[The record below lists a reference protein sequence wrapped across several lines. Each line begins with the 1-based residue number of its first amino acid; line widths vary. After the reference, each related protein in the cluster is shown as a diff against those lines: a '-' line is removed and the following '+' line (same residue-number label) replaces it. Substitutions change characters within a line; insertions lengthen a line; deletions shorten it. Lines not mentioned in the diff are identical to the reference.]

1 MEQSLQKALKKAKRM
16 QILKITVISFLVVLI
31 ALPVFYKVGNYFA
44 AKSSNSLHDRLFL
57 IHEISQPN
65 VQINSQVTS
74 NRSMFG
80 GNIVTNRSKNINGY
94 VVPYSTLT
102 SSYGWIQSDI
112 DANELIPGF
121 HWSEKNMYE
130 FDKQTKTK
138 VASFYNPAIKK
149 YYHIANDLPALAQ
162 MDNHVAEVALSFDQ
176 PYTYQEI
183 QQMIPD
189 NLNIVWL
196 YMTSQIVEE
205 QYGPSGVTVY
215 GFDPADGSE
224 AVYES
229 FIQSLKKY
237 DARGYNEAIQSFLT
251 LSADWNEAPIL
262 GVLLTGQ
269 TQNFAAL
276 KQQTFVRGASIGA
289 TAEMVPYITPE
300 K

>member
-1 MEQSLQKALKKAKRM
+1 MEQSLQKALKKAKRK
-16 QILKITVISFLVVLI
+16 QVLKITLISFLVVLL
-31 ALPVFYKVGNYFA
+31 ALPVFYRVGNHFA
-44 AKSSNSLHDRLFL
+44 AKGSTSLHEKLFL
-57 IHEISQPN
+57 LHEISQPN

-94 VVPYSTLT
+94 IVPYSTLT
-102 SSYGWIQSDI
+102 SSYGWIRSDI
-112 DANELIPGF
+112 DVNELIPSF
-121 HWSEKNMYE
+121 HWSEKNTYQ

-138 VASFYNPAIKK
+138 VASFYNPAIEN

-162 MDNHVAEVALSFDQ
+162 MDNYVAEVAISFDQ

-196 YMTSQIVEE
+196 YMTSQMVEE
-205 QYGPSGVTVY
+205 EYGPSGVTIY
-215 GFDPADGSE
+215 GFDPGDGSE
-224 AVYES
+224 QVYES
-229 FIQSLKKY
+229 FRQALKKY
-237 DARGYNEAIQSFLT
+237 DARGYNETIQSFLT
-251 LSADWNEAPIL
+251 GNADWDTAPIL

-269 TQNFAAL
+269 TQNFAVL
-276 KQQTFVRGASIGA
+276 EQQTFVRGASIGA
-289 TAEMVPYITPE
+289 TAEIVPYITPE